1 MSSVKEILSKT
12 KFRILDFHQNMVGGK
27 DETLEIFSRE
37 GGIML
42 AIKCLDEGVDI
53 PQINKAIILASSSN
67 PREYIQRRGRVLRK
81 TENKYEAKIWDILV
95 TKQDG
100 KLISVSEAIRA
111 LEFAKTSTS
120 MVSGILLEQLIK
132 GSNMEEAL
140 VQIETEIEDE
150 D

>member
-1 MSSVKEILSKT
+1 
-12 KFRILDFHQNMVGGK
+12 MVGAK
-27 DETLEIFSRE
+27 DETLDIFSRE

>member
-1 MSSVKEILSKT
+1 M
-12 KFRILDFHQNMVGGK
+12 
-27 DETLEIFSRE
+27 
-37 GGIML
+37 
-42 AIKCLDEGVDI
+42 
-53 PQINKAIILASSSN
+53 
-67 PREYIQRRGRVLRK
+67 LRK

-132 GSNMEEAL
+132 GSNMEEAI

>member
-1 MSSVKEILSKT
+1 
-12 KFRILDFHQNMVGGK
+12 MVGGK